1 MYDLNRKHVADFS
14 SILECSSWMGV
25 AHPRIAK
32 ACKNAKDGKSCRVSE
47 YLVCYKEDSPVNRNF
62 DYLRERNK
70 TWLAAHNK
78 GKKRD
83 GHSLLMKELAKTRR
97 ENTIYCFVHE
107 TKGTFTGTRHQLK
120 ELDET
125 VSIGELGLL
134 IKGKYKSH
142 KGWSVKLNHEVR

>member
-1 MYDLNRKHVADFS
+1 MTFSKNLEDDLKRRDFTINAIAYDPENVELVDPYGGVAD
-14 SILECSSWMGV
+14 
-25 AHPRIAK
+25 
-32 ACKNAKDGKSCRVSE
+32 
-47 YLVCYKEDSPVNRNF
+47 
-62 DYLRERNK
+62 
-70 TWLAAHNK
+70 LARHQ